1 MSSQIFKTDV
11 PVELLFDFLRKIC
24 KEEDS
29 HYLLSK
35 VSFQQA
41 KYHELVEPFCESL
54 KEYYHTSKQYYV
66 TRQLDYSKFVTI
78 IRQICRANQVSYTSK
93 IIYNKSSYDIL
104 YYIYKE

>member
-11 PVELLFDFLRKIC
+11 PKDMLFEFLRKVC
-24 KEEDS
+24 KEEDNY
-29 HYLLSK
+29 YLLSK

-41 KYHELVEPFCESL
+41 KYHELIRPFCESL
-54 KEYYHTSKQYYV
+54 KEFYHASKQYYV

-78 IRQICRANQVSYTSK
+78 IRQICRAKQVSYTSK
-93 IIYNKSSYDIL
+93 IVYNKSTYDIL

>member
-24 KEEDS
+24 KEESS